1 MDNQLQL
8 SGLAAEINSLHD
20 SAQQAAIS
28 AVEYAAK
35 CGEKLIEAKAA
46 CKHGQFK
53 QWIADNCSVQYRQ
66 AARYMKLA
74 NGMPQLSKSDLHD
87 TFDSINTA
95 IAYLSASE
103 ETQNKVQAAEEPV
116 TEKQIKQW
124 EAERHI
130 RIHPMLS
137 TILPPLKPQEFE
149 GLERLILE
157 MGCTN
162 PLVLWNGF
170 ILDGH
175 ARYDICQKHNIPF
188 KTHSLDFEH
197 IEEAAIWI
205 INNQCART
213 NLSEDEKAIL
223 IYKATAVKEK
233 EAEEQSQTA

>member
-8 SGLAAEINSLHD
+8 SGLATEINRLHD
-20 SAQQAAIS
+20 NAQKAAVS
-28 AVEYAAK
+28 AVEYAAQ
-35 CGEKLIEAKAA
+35 CGEKLIEAKTS

-53 QWIADNCSVQYRQ
+53 KWVADNCSVQHRQ

-74 NGMPQLSKSDLHD
+74 NGMPQLSKSDLQD

-103 ETQNKVQAAEEPV
+103 ETQNKVQSSAEPV

-124 EAERHI
+124 ETERHI
-130 RIHPMLS
+130 RIHPVLS
-137 TILPPLKPQEFE
+137 TLLPPLKSHEFE

-157 MGCTN
+157 DGCLN
-162 PLVLWNGF
+162 PIVLWNGF

-175 ARYDICQKHNIPF
+175 ARYDICQKHNIHF
-188 KTHSLDFEH
+188 KTRSLDFESE
-197 IEEAAIWI
+197 EEAAVWI

-213 NLSEDEKAIL
+213 NLSEDQKAI
-223 IYKATAVKEK
+223 IYCQVRAIQEK
-233 EAEEQSQTA
+233 EAEEESQTA